1 MILKAKSHDEIFNC
15 FDNIGLNEAI
25 KKNNTVFLKVNLARP
40 AEFGHPRTDP
50 LLITQAIRYIEQYNG
65 KCTIGE
71 SANGYIKANLEHAG
85 LGKIIKNYGVK
96 VIDLDGEDV
105 DKVMIG
111 GEEHFLPKCLKD
123 FGVRV
128 AIPATS
134 KRPEMIFSNNVK
146 LFVGI
151 IPRRMYQLGD
161 SVVSWRPRIHVD
173 LHKSVAN
180 LYRAVQKYSPFGFYI
195 NGGVAMDEKVG
206 EFFMEDILIGNDAI
220 ELDLFV
226 LKNYFI
232 HHEVPEY
239 LKNLSKCCI

>member
-1 MILKAKSHDEIFNC
+1 MLLKAKSQDEIFNY
-15 FDNIGLNEAI
+15 FDTIGLNESI
-25 KKNNTVFLKVNLARP
+25 KKNNTVFIKINLARP
-40 AEFGHPRTDP
+40 AEPGHPRTDP
-50 LLITQAIRYIEQYNG
+50 LLITQTIRYIEKCNG

-71 SANGYIKANLEHAG
+71 SANGYLRANLEQAG
-85 LGKIIKNYGVK
+85 LGEIIKNYGVK
-96 VIDLDGEDV
+96 VIDLDEEDV

-151 IPRRMYQLGD
+151 VPRRMYQLGD

-180 LYRAVQKYSPFGFYI
+180 LFRAVQEYSPFKFYI
-195 NGGVAMDEKVG
+195 NGGLVMDEKVG
-206 EFFMEDILIGNDAI
+206 EFFMENTLIGNDAI

-226 LKNYFI
+226 LKNIFAQ
-232 HHEVPEY
+232 HEVPGY
-239 LKNLSKCCI
+239 LKNLSE